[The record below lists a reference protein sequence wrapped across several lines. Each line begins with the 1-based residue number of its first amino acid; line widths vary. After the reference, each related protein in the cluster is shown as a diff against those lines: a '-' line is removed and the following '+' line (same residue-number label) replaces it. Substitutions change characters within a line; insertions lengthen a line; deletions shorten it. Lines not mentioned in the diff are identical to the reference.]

1 MRSLAIAAA
10 LVSPL
15 AIFPACADAAA
26 TAMAE
31 TDAGLL
37 ALMELSVQHNTDRA
51 GQARLRAARLV
62 RQAISQSP
70 SVREARLA
78 ADAALQDVDYARAG
92 KLPQLSVGAKSTVN
106 TADSQSLL
114 KADGTPM
121 ATLNADMPLYDWGRV
136 DAAVKGREAAVGSA
150 LAIVDQRRLEAASD
164 AVRTCI
170 DLERRQAL
178 HASAASYVHNVE
190 ALVAMLKKIGDAD
203 PGRASELVQAR
214 SRLLQAESARQS
226 ARARVTEAQIQLER
240 LVGSGNVAFCE
251 GVLPA
256 FLQRPDLL
264 AARDAATRS
273 PAIVQIDEDY
283 QQQLRAVDQIAASRK
298 PQVRVAANYGPMNQ
312 GLNLYGA
319 TVAVVASMVIYD
331 GKALQSAERA
341 AVDRAGSLI
350 EKKGQA
356 LRELDYDMQAVYEQ
370 ADAQWAMAREYTD
383 LLKVNDIVR
392 QNIFT
397 QWMAMGR
404 RTLFEL
410 LSVEAEQYS
419 LQTNF
424 VNALFDAASGFA
436 AIHGKAAQLPGLT
449 DDEGK

>member
-178 HASAASYVHNVE
+178 HASAASDASRTSRWSTRGKSSPPTTTKPSTIE
-190 ALVAMLKKIGDAD
+190 AATSRTQRSSGSPHSVCHGTTGRPSTVVCDSAPSVARMSSSTGTPASRPRLSRSPVDSRAEVTARGWVTPRAMLTGTLT
-203 PGRASELVQAR
+203 GRATGTELP
-214 SRLLQAESARQS
+214 RQ
-226 ARARVTEAQIQLER
+226 
-240 LVGSGNVAFCE
+240 G
-251 GVLPA
+251 
-256 FLQRPDLL
+256 
-264 AARDAATRS
+264 
-273 PAIVQIDEDY
+273 
-283 QQQLRAVDQIAASRK
+283 
-298 PQVRVAANYGPMNQ
+298 
-312 GLNLYGA
+312 
-319 TVAVVASMVIYD
+319 
-331 GKALQSAERA
+331 
-341 AVDRAGSLI
+341 
-350 EKKGQA
+350 
-356 LRELDYDMQAVYEQ
+356 
-370 ADAQWAMAREYTD
+370 
-383 LLKVNDIVR
+383 
-392 QNIFT
+392 
-397 QWMAMGR
+397 
-404 RTLFEL
+404 
-410 LSVEAEQYS
+410 
-419 LQTNF
+419 
-424 VNALFDAASGFA
+424 
-436 AIHGKAAQLPGLT
+436 
-449 DDEGK
+449 